1 MRVLRSGRERG
12 RGRGT
17 QRVPS
22 GRVCAWCRRAGRD
35 AGECT
40 WKANGPQDKFTC
52 AADVRR
58 ACAGHMIASVWDGTR
73 VRWENK
79 YRLKRYRSASI
90 AGRGSHVPQHDW
102 AEHVLDACKYEELLA
117 AASAGSSDSGSSSDH
132 WSDSDSS
139 SEEQATSVD
148 AAATHRDW
156 GTKYAGVDTLLRRA
170 VVLPGE
176 LRGQGLQ
183 CRWCSHVP
191 VQGESCYATLGS
203 GQVRGVVEELLAA
216 GGGVARVRL
225 QDGSVVECPA
235 GSLVAPG
242 ARASCTAY
250 SGAAPSERNLGTVC
264 MGHLVAYV
272 AGIRLVG
279 QQHRVGPPLSEERL
293 DTLQRVLAS
302 CRDAGGV
309 PSRERVW
316 VSHIAAAA
324 KLETLNCKARLAAT
338 ASERESADYNAKWFR
353 DWGSVFGG
361 TSTLFRSSGPFVR
374 ASAGVADPFGRAGA
388 FVPAGEHRPRWVA
401 KPAACDFCGSW
412 GVEAMSTVTRG
423 KRHFGRECCG
433 CGSVV
438 SQACADAAD
447 ALDAAESTSESD
459 EGSSEEASSSDSDL
473 PASGGRAARR
483 AVMPV
488 NELDALVSVRHVP
501 AAWAAVDDGMQKYID
516 ILFGSDTKCANTVRC
531 GECVPCM
538 ARVARK
544 HTRQANNALCLSS
557 IAFEQSDALVAAGGG
572 SASRPR
578 GGGPALGGH
587 QPSVTH
593 SGRVYHRFPA
603 LRESR
608 DAAIAR
614 QAQVYILDPESASQ
628 QRAAT
633 LRARGRGTT
642 PADRRAL
649 RSLYSTCDSLFREC
663 NPYVQAY
670 RYAAEAPASDVSF
683 YFDASRRPAGE
694 HVRKYNP
701 PGVNEICALVSV
713 PGVDAAFPQ
722 HAVQLRGSGAAHTI
736 SDLHRSLD
744 MFHYTLMHPLGG
756 DGWSAELRDTSSPSF
771 TLARYYSYLLQWRR
785 DHANTTMRFGRLTQ
799 ELAVDSAMRIE
810 FQRLRFMANHQE
822 NLRASSY
829 AELVTAERENRIHE
843 TGRPTCQHTVL
854 PSSFVGG
861 PRDMSNRLQDSL
873 RVMQVCGTPAFFVT
887 MTCSNESA
895 RGLCE
900 AAWHG
905 SRCET
910 PGDCNCQD
918 MPEMGVKV
926 FRAQVEQLVSDARNG
941 CFGPYQAHCY
951 AIEFQKRG
959 LPHVHM
965 LVWTKDTR
973 SVRDTR
979 IDSIIAAEASRE
991 SDIVFTLQMEKMLH
1005 ACREASADG
1014 GKDGKIGCIDSQT
1027 GHCSKGFAKQWAA
1040 ETRFKSDGFP
1050 VYLRRSR
1057 ADGQGFGRELET
1069 ASCAAPRLAQYARD
1083 TKLAA
1088 GRAAGGDKRDNG
1100 YIVPTSAVLLNK
1112 YGVHINV
1119 EAVGSASVVKYLH
1132 KYIHKGVE
1140 RIHAGASER
1149 GRDEIEQFTDFRY
1162 MSSCRAYWGHYGY
1175 PIHGMFPSVVAL
1187 PVSFLGWEELV
1198 YPEGCEAGALEN
1210 GPARN
1215 ALRAFYDAVTEAHRL
1230 RRVGGADERGL
1241 LGGVY
1246 APRPA
1251 RLRGG
1256 RRRAAERVQ
1265 LVPGPCRDGRCL
1277 VRFPGGTTCAMAP
1290 SKLRYVKAID
1300 SLTYPMLPQYFRFD
1314 IKEREW
1320 VMRKQNSHAI
1330 GRVHFAHPS
1339 SGDRFFLRLLLH
1351 HVVGPAH
1358 EQSLFVVDGVEHQTL
1373 RAAALARGLLATDYE
1388 YTRFMKHA
1396 CDVLVSPVAVRS
1408 AFCGLVQNCTVADAV
1423 GLLRTI
1429 HGCQPMWK
1437 HMCHR
1442 GGAWEDVLAD
1452 ISSDLTASGV
1462 DPARV
1467 GIEPAPSL
1475 TAAVQAPPSV
1485 LARHLLY
1492 AGDKINSHGQVCD
1505 AGEDQGAWA
1514 AQARGLCNREQAA
1527 VVDAVV
1533 AAVQCG
1539 QGGCYFLEAIA
1550 GAGKTFAANAIIA
1563 RLRANGKIVAATAAT
1578 GVASTHLLRGGTT
1591 HKTFSVPVHDLA
1603 ENQPCN
1609 FTRGD
1614 YTGDFVRHLDLI
1626 VLDEGPMQHRFV
1638 LEALDI
1644 SCRDVRRSDVPFG
1657 GVVMLVA
1664 GDFRQNC
1671 PVITRA
1677 SGQTAKGA
1685 SILSSRLWPSF
1696 QANTFRLVE
1705 NMRMR
1710 AAPGLLGT
1718 QVGRYHLRVGNGT
1731 ANVNPADIGD
1741 RGGGGVT
1748 CARAD
1753 RTVVPVPSFMRVA
1766 DGLQGSD
1773 VIDEVCSWVFGSG
1786 LAIACSGASRAC
1798 TARSGPGYAA
1808 GRRVLAPHNASV
1820 WNVTARICERLGPPD
1835 GLSRS
1840 IDTSNGEGR
1849 GYVASEDLNGIETAS
1864 LPPHELEM
1872 RVGHPYMLLRNF
1884 KGKHMNGSVYTLRA
1898 FDAVS
1903 MLLEPEHGC
1912 DRDGWLLLPRVDLL
1926 SDPHRVGVDFRRRQF
1941 PVRLAWACTIHKA
1954 QGATLIKYVVLLDS
1968 DCFGH
1973 GQAYTAIT
1981 RGSRVDSC
1989 GVRVPP
1995 GCIDDVNGEAY
2006 VRNVVEPCLLMPGS
2020 DTIVYEAL
2028 AARSPPATPH
2038 ASPASVAAAR
2048 KNDFGRLEHCVCCG
2062 KGDAGGPLLA
2072 CYSCENAVHERCV
2085 CEMRHAL
2092 SSWADAVRLHE
2103 HYGGGSGSGGHLVC
2117 PQCYNDYHEAARVST
2132 HCDRGY
2138 LGRQGVET
2146 IWERESR

>member
-1 MRVLRSGRERG
+1 
-12 RGRGT
+12 
-17 QRVPS
+17 
-22 GRVCAWCRRAGRD
+22 
-35 AGECT
+35 
-40 WKANGPQDKFTC
+40 
-52 AADVRR
+52 
-58 ACAGHMIASVWDGTR
+58 
-73 VRWENK
+73 
-79 YRLKRYRSASI
+79 
-90 AGRGSHVPQHDW
+90 
-102 AEHVLDACKYEELLA
+102 
-117 AASAGSSDSGSSSDH
+117 
-132 WSDSDSS
+132 
-139 SEEQATSVD
+139 
-148 AAATHRDW
+148 
-156 GTKYAGVDTLLRRA
+156 
-170 VVLPGE
+170 
-176 LRGQGLQ
+176 
-183 CRWCSHVP
+183 
-191 VQGESCYATLGS
+191 
-203 GQVRGVVEELLAA
+203 
-216 GGGVARVRL
+216 
-225 QDGSVVECPA
+225 
-235 GSLVAPG
+235 
-242 ARASCTAY
+242 
-250 SGAAPSERNLGTVC
+250 
-264 MGHLVAYV
+264 
-272 AGIRLVG
+272 
-279 QQHRVGPPLSEERL
+279 
-293 DTLQRVLAS
+293 
-302 CRDAGGV
+302 
-309 PSRERVW
+309 
-316 VSHIAAAA
+316 
-324 KLETLNCKARLAAT
+324 
-338 ASERESADYNAKWFR
+338 
-353 DWGSVFGG
+353 
-361 TSTLFRSSGPFVR
+361 
-374 ASAGVADPFGRAGA
+374 
-388 FVPAGEHRPRWVA
+388 
-401 KPAACDFCGSW
+401 
-412 GVEAMSTVTRG
+412 
-423 KRHFGRECCG
+423 
-433 CGSVV
+433 
-438 SQACADAAD
+438 
-447 ALDAAESTSESD
+447 
-459 EGSSEEASSSDSDL
+459 
-473 PASGGRAARR
+473 
-483 AVMPV
+483 
-488 NELDALVSVRHVP
+488 
-501 AAWAAVDDGMQKYID
+501 
-516 ILFGSDTKCANTVRC
+516 
-531 GECVPCM
+531 
-538 ARVARK
+538 
-544 HTRQANNALCLSS
+544 
-557 IAFEQSDALVAAGGG
+557 
-572 SASRPR
+572 
-578 GGGPALGGH
+578 
-587 QPSVTH
+587 
-593 SGRVYHRFPA
+593 
-603 LRESR
+603 
-608 DAAIAR
+608 
-614 QAQVYILDPESASQ
+614 
-628 QRAAT
+628 
-633 LRARGRGTT
+633 
-642 PADRRAL
+642 
-649 RSLYSTCDSLFREC
+649 
-663 NPYVQAY
+663 
-670 RYAAEAPASDVSF
+670 
-683 YFDASRRPAGE
+683 
-694 HVRKYNP
+694 
-701 PGVNEICALVSV
+701 
-713 PGVDAAFPQ
+713 
-722 HAVQLRGSGAAHTI
+722 
-736 SDLHRSLD
+736 
-744 MFHYTLMHPLGG
+744 
-756 DGWSAELRDTSSPSF
+756 
-771 TLARYYSYLLQWRR
+771 
-785 DHANTTMRFGRLTQ
+785 MRFGRLTQ

-822 NLRASSY
+822 HLRASSY

-873 RVMQVCGTPAFFVT
+873 RVMQVYGTPAFFVT

-973 SVRDTR
+973 SVRDAR

-1175 PIHGMFPSVVAL
+1175 PIHGMFPSVIAL
-1187 PVSFLGWEELV
+1187 PVTLLGWEELV
-1198 YPEGCEAGALEN
+1198 YPEGGEAGALEN

-1241 LGGVY
+1241 LGG
-1246 APRPA
+1246 
-1251 RLRGG
+1251 
-1256 RRRAAERVQ
+1256 
-1265 LVPGPCRDGRCL
+1265 
-1277 VRFPGGTTCAMAP
+1277 
-1290 SKLRYVKAID
+1290 AID

-1320 VMRKQNSHAI
+1320 
-1330 GRVHFAHPS
+1330 
-1339 SGDRFFLRLLLH
+1339 
-1351 HVVGPAH
+1351 
-1358 EQSLFVVDGVEHQTL
+1358 
-1373 RAAALARGLLATDYE
+1373 
-1388 YTRFMKHA
+1388 
-1396 CDVLVSPVAVRS
+1396 
-1408 AFCGLVQNCTVADAV
+1408 
-1423 GLLRTI
+1423 
-1429 HGCQPMWK
+1429 
-1437 HMCHR
+1437 
-1442 GGAWEDVLAD
+1442 
-1452 ISSDLTASGV
+1452 
-1462 DPARV
+1462 
-1467 GIEPAPSL
+1467 
-1475 TAAVQAPPSV
+1475 
-1485 LARHLLY
+1485 
-1492 AGDKINSHGQVCD
+1492 
-1505 AGEDQGAWA
+1505 
-1514 AQARGLCNREQAA
+1514 
-1527 VVDAVV
+1527 
-1533 AAVQCG
+1533 
-1539 QGGCYFLEAIA
+1539 AIA

-1773 VIDEVCSWVFGSG
+1773 VIDEVCGWVFGSG
-1786 LAIACSGASRAC
+1786 LAAACSGASGAC

-1912 DRDGWLLLPRVDLL
+1912 DRDGWLLLPPVSFNMSLSPAPFFGAAALRTIVEFVAEGIAAHGGGGGSDQDLL
-1926 SDPHRVGVDFRRRQF
+1926 TWAHDSAGERVMQCPPLMLEVDSGPHAGFRYRV
-1941 PVRLAWACTIHKA
+1941 
-1954 QGATLIKYVVLLDS
+1954 VVLL
-1968 DCFGH
+1968 
-1973 GQAYTAIT
+1973 GQRYPSKPPQVKIERCWHPNVSPDTGYTCIE
-1981 RGSRVDSC
+1981 GWK
-1989 GVRVPP
+1989 PP
-1995 GCIDDVNGEAY
+1995 GMTLSGIMQFLQHLLLEPGLDSPL
-2006 VRNVVEPCLLMPGS
+2006 NV
-2020 DTIVYEAL
+2020 D
-2028 AARSPPATPH
+2028 AAQ
-2038 ASPASVAAAR
+2038 
-2048 KNDFGRLEHCVCCG
+2048 
-2062 KGDAGGPLLA
+2062 
-2072 CYSCENAVHERCV
+2072 
-2085 CEMRHAL
+2085 
-2092 SSWADAVRLHE
+2092 
-2103 HYGGGSGSGGHLVC
+2103 
-2117 PQCYNDYHEAARVST
+2117 QCRA
-2132 HCDRGY
+2132 
-2138 LGRQGVET
+2138 
-2146 IWERESR
+2146 